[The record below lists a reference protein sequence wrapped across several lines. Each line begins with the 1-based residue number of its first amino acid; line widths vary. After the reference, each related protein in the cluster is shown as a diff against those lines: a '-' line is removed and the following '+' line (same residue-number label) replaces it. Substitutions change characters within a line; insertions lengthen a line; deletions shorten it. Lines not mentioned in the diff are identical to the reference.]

1 LRIAN
6 FLSPWDR
13 ENIVWTRIW
22 NAIGIGSS
30 EDERTGML
38 DSDSESGNEGE
49 RTGMLDSDSESGGEG
64 AYMLDSNSYTD
75 SGDEGGCMLDSNSYT
90 SDPESGAKSDLL
102 KSP

>member
-38 DSDSESGNEGE
+38 DSNSASWNEDS
-49 RTGMLDSDSESGGEG
+49 RTGMLDSDS
-64 AYMLDSNSYTD
+64 DTD
-75 SGDEGGCMLDSNSYT
+75 SGDEGRCKLFSNSYT
-90 SDPESGAKSDLL
+90 SDLESGAKSALS